1 MGKLDSECSELM
13 NSIESNNETQSR
25 ERLFAA
31 TVKYV
36 QSPGKASNEEKS
48 AKVLLVL
55 GMAVRGIYMDVRSK
69 VLDLSSKPIRIFI
82 SKDGILI
89 TKDDQTVKYEKQT
102 RPRVPKSK

>member
-1 MGKLDSECSELM
+1 M

-36 QSPGKASNEEKS
+36 QSPGKACNEEKS

-69 VLDLSSKPIRIFI
+69 LTCPVNQSEYSYVR
-82 SKDGILI
+82 
-89 TKDDQTVKYEKQT
+89 TAY
-102 RPRVPKSK
+102 